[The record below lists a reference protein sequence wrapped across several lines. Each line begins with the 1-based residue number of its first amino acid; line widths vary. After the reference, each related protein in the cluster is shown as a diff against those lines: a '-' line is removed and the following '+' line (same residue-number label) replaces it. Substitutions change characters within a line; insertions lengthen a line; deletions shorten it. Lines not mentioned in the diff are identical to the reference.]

1 MMCSSHEVAQAAARG
16 KKWRKS
22 WAAALPLLPLWLP
35 FCAVAGSQE
44 LMMTITAEVVG
55 QPCSL
60 RPGDEIIPVD
70 FGNINNKDL
79 LRDGRTPSRSFQL
92 HLDECDPSIA
102 DSVSVTFSGAASE
115 ESTLL
120 ALSADSQ
127 AKGIAIGLE
136 QGGQALSIN
145 KPSRAFTLAEGS
157 NVLDFAAYV
166 QLLPSAQTGV
176 TPGNFNAT
184 ANFTLDY
191 D

>member
-1 MMCSSHEVAQAAARG
+1 MMCSSHEVAQAATRC
-16 KKWRKS
+16 KTWRKR
-22 WAAALPLLPLWLP
+22 WVAALPLWLP

-44 LMMTITAEVVG
+44 LIMTITAEVVG

-102 DSVSVTFSGAASE
+102 DSVSVTFSGVASE
-115 ESTLL
+115 ESALL
-120 ALSADSQ
+120 ALSAGSQ

-136 QGGQALSIN
+136 QGGQALPIN
-145 KPSRAFTLAEGS
+145 QPSRAFTLAEGS

>member
-1 MMCSSHEVAQAAARG
+1 MMCSSHEAAKAADRG
-16 KKWRKS
+16 KRWRKS
-22 WAAALPLLPLWLP
+22 WVAALPLLPLWLP
-35 FCAVAGSQE
+35 FCVVAGSQE
-44 LMMTITAEVVG
+44 LLLTITAEVVD

-70 FGNINNKDL
+70 FGNINNKEL

-92 HLDECDPSIA
+92 HLDECEPSIA
-102 DSVSVTFSGAASE
+102 DSVSVTFSGVASE
-115 ESTLL
+115 ESALL

-136 QGGQALSIN
+136 QGGQALPIN
-145 KPSRAFTLAEGS
+145 KPSRALTITKGS

>member
-1 MMCSSHEVAQAAARG
+1 MMCSSYEAAQAANRS

-22 WAAALPLLPLWLP
+22 WVAALPLLPLWLP
-35 FCAVAGSQE
+35 FYAVAGSQE

-70 FGNINNKDL
+70 FGNINNKEL

-92 HLDECDPSIA
+92 HLDECEPSIA
-102 DSVSVTFSGAASE
+102 DSVSVTFSGVASE
-115 ESTLL
+115 ESALL

-136 QGGQALSIN
+136 QGGQALPIN
-145 KPSRAFTLAEGS
+145 KPSRALTITQGS

>member
-1 MMCSSHEVAQAAARG
+1 MMCSSHEAAQAANRG
-16 KKWRKS
+16 KNWRKS
-22 WAAALPLLPLWLP
+22 WVAALPLLPLWLP
-35 FCAVAGSQE
+35 FYAVAGSQE

-70 FGNINNKDL
+70 FGNINNKEL
-79 LRDGRTPSRSFQL
+79 LRDGRTLSRSFQL

-102 DSVSVTFSGAASE
+102 DSVSVTFSGVASE
-115 ESTLL
+115 ERALL

-136 QGGQALSIN
+136 QGGQALPIN
-145 KPSRAFTLAEGS
+145 QPSRAFTLAEGN

-176 TPGNFNAT
+176 TPGHFNAT

>member
-1 MMCSSHEVAQAAARG
+1 MMCSSHEVAQAATRG
-16 KKWRKS
+16 KKWRKG
-22 WAAALPLLPLWLP
+22 WAAALPLLPVWLP

-44 LMMTITAEVVG
+44 LLMTITAEVVG

-136 QGGQALSIN
+136 QGGQVLSIN

>member
-1 MMCSSHEVAQAAARG
+1 MMCSSHEAAKAANRG
-16 KKWRKS
+16 KKWRKT
-22 WAAALPLLPLWLP
+22 WVAALPLLPLWLP
-35 FCAVAGSQE
+35 FDAVAGSQE
-44 LMMTITAEVVG
+44 LMMAITAEVVG

-70 FGNINNKDL
+70 FGNINNKEL

-102 DSVSVTFSGAASE
+102 DSVSVTFSGVASE
-115 ESTLL
+115 ERALL

-136 QGGQALSIN
+136 QGGQALPIN
-145 KPSRAFTLAEGS
+145 QPSRALTITQGG

>member
-1 MMCSSHEVAQAAARG
+1 MMCSSHKASQAANRG

-22 WAAALPLLPLWLP
+22 WVAALPLLPLWLP
-35 FCAVAGSQE
+35 FYTVAGSQE

-79 LRDGRTPSRSFQL
+79 LHDGKTPSRSFQL

-102 DSVSVTFSGAASE
+102 DSVSVTFSGVASE
-115 ESTLL
+115 ERALL

-136 QGGQALSIN
+136 QGGQALPIN
-145 KPSRAFTLAEGS
+145 QPSRALTITQGS

-166 QLLPSAQTGV
+166 QVLPSAQTGV

>member
-1 MMCSSHEVAQAAARG
+1 MCSSHEAAQAANRG
-16 KKWRKS
+16 KRWRKS
-22 WAAALPLLPLWLP
+22 WVAALPLLPLWLP
-35 FCAVAGSQE
+35 FYVVAGSQE
-44 LMMTITAEVVG
+44 LLLTITAEVVG

-70 FGNINNKDL
+70 FGNINNKEL

-92 HLDECDPSIA
+92 HLDECEPSIA
-102 DSVSVTFSGAASE
+102 DSVSVTFSGVASE
-115 ESTLL
+115 ESALL

-136 QGGQALSIN
+136 QGGQALPIN
-145 KPSRAFTLAEGS
+145 KPSRALTITQGN

>member
-1 MMCSSHEVAQAAARG
+1 MMCSPYLALQAANSGNRWG
-16 KKWRKS
+16 KCWI
-22 WAAALPLLPLWLP
+22 ATLPLLTLFLVPL
-35 FCAVAGSQE
+35 AQAGKQD

-70 FGNINNKDL
+70 FGNIINKEL
-79 LRDGRTPSRSFQL
+79 LRDGRTQSKPFQL
-92 HLDECDPSIA
+92 HLEQCDPTIA
-102 DSVSVTFSGAASE
+102 DSVKVTFSGVPSE
-115 ESTLL
+115 DATLL
-120 ALSADSQ
+120 ALSGDSK

-136 QGGQALSIN
+136 QGGQALPVN
-145 KPSRAFTLAEGS
+145 KPSRALTLADGP

-166 QLLPSAQTGV
+166 QLLPSAQAGV
-176 TPGNFNAT
+176 TPGAFNAT

>member
-1 MMCSSHEVAQAAARG
+1 MMCSSHEAAQAVNRG
-16 KKWRKS
+16 KKLRKS
-22 WAAALPLLPLWLP
+22 WVAALPLLPLWLS
-35 FCAVAGSQE
+35 FYAVAGSQE
-44 LMMTITAEVVG
+44 LIMTISAEVVG

-102 DSVSVTFSGAASE
+102 DSVSVTFSGVASE
-115 ESTLL
+115 ERALL

-136 QGGQALSIN
+136 QGGQVLPIN
-145 KPSRAFTLAEGS
+145 QPSRAFTLAEGN

>member
-1 MMCSSHEVAQAAARG
+1 MMCSSHEAVHAAKRT
-16 KKWRKS
+16 KKW
-22 WAAALPLLPLWLP
+22 ATALILLPLLLP
-35 FCAVAGSQE
+35 FCSIADTQK
-44 LMMTITAEVVG
+44 LTMTITAEVVG

-70 FGNINNKDL
+70 FGYINNKDL

-92 HLDECDPSIA
+92 HLEKCDPSIA
-102 DSVSVTFSGAASE
+102 DSVSVTFSGVASE
-115 ESTLL
+115 ENALL
-120 ALSADSQ
+120 ALSAGSQ

-136 QGGQALSIN
+136 QGGQALPIN
-145 KPSRAFTLAEGS
+145 KPSRIFTLAKGS

-166 QLLPSAQTGV
+166 QLLPSAQAGV
-176 TPGNFNAT
+176 TPGTFNAT

>member
-1 MMCSSHEVAQAAARG
+1 MMCSSHEAAKAANRG
-16 KKWRKS
+16 KRWRKS
-22 WAAALPLLPLWLP
+22 WVAALPLLPLWLP
-35 FCAVAGSQE
+35 FYAVAGSQE

-60 RPGDEIIPVD
+60 RPGDGIIPVD
-70 FGNINNKDL
+70 FGNINNKEL

-92 HLDECDPSIA
+92 HLDDCDASIA
-102 DSVSVTFSGAASE
+102 DSVSVTFSGVASE
-115 ESTLL
+115 ESTFLG
-120 ALSADSQ
+120 LSADSQ

-136 QGGQALSIN
+136 QGGQALPIN
-145 KPSRAFTLAEGS
+145 KPSRAFALAEGS

-166 QLLPSAQTGV
+166 QLLPSAQSGV
-176 TPGNFNAT
+176 TPGKFNAT

>member
-1 MMCSSHEVAQAAARG
+1 MMCSSHEAAQAANRG

-22 WAAALPLLPLWLP
+22 WVTALPLLPLWLP
-35 FCAVAGSQE
+35 FYAVAGSQE

-70 FGNINNKDL
+70 FGNINNKEL

-102 DSVSVTFSGAASE
+102 DSVSVTFSGVASE
-115 ESTLL
+115 ERALL

-136 QGGQALSIN
+136 QGGQALPIN
-145 KPSRAFTLAEGS
+145 QPSRAFTLAEGG

-166 QLLPSAQTGV
+166 QLLPSAQAGV
-176 TPGNFNAT
+176 TPGAFNAT

>member
-1 MMCSSHEVAQAAARG
+1 MMCSSHEAAKAANRG
-16 KKWRKS
+16 KRWRKS
-22 WAAALPLLPLWLP
+22 WVAALPLLLP
-35 FCAVAGSQE
+35 FYVVAGSQK
-44 LMMTITAEVVG
+44 LQMTITAEVVG

-70 FGNINNKDL
+70 FGNINNKEL

-92 HLDECDPSIA
+92 HLDECEPSIA
-102 DSVSVTFSGAASE
+102 DSVSVTFSGVASE
-115 ESTLL
+115 ERALL
-120 ALSADSQ
+120 ALSAGSQ

-136 QGGQALSIN
+136 QGGQALPIN
-145 KPSRAFTLAEGS
+145 KPSRALTISKGS

>member
-22 WAAALPLLPLWLP
+22 WAAALPLLPVWLP

-44 LMMTITAEVVG
+44 LLMTITAEVVG

-145 KPSRAFTLAEGS
+145 KPSRAFTLAQGS

>member
-35 FCAVAGSQE
+35 FYAVAGSQE
-44 LMMTITAEVVG
+44 LIMTITAEVVG

-166 QLLPSAQTGV
+166 QLLPSAKAGV

>member
-35 FCAVAGSQE
+35 FYAVAGSQE
-44 LMMTITAEVVG
+44 LLMTITAEVVG

-92 HLDECDPSIA
+92 HLEECDPTIA
-102 DSVSVTFSGAASE
+102 DSVKVTFSGVPSE
-115 ESTLL
+115 DATLL
-120 ALSADSQ
+120 ALSGDSK

-136 QGGQALSIN
+136 QGGQALPVN
-145 KPSRAFTLAEGS
+145 KPSRALTLAKGP

-166 QLLPSAQTGV
+166 QLLPSAQAGG
-176 TPGNFNAT
+176 TPGAFNAT

>member
-1 MMCSSHEVAQAAARG
+1 MMCSSHEVAQAATWG

-22 WAAALPLLPLWLP
+22 WAAALPLLPVWLP

-44 LMMTITAEVVG
+44 LLMTITAEVVG

-145 KPSRAFTLAEGS
+145 KPSRAFTLAQGS

>member
-1 MMCSSHEVAQAAARG
+1 
-16 KKWRKS
+16 
-22 WAAALPLLPLWLP
+22 
-35 FCAVAGSQE
+35 
-44 LMMTITAEVVG
+44 MTITAEVVG

-70 FGNINNKDL
+70 FGNINNKEL

-102 DSVSVTFSGAASE
+102 DSVSVTFSGVASE
-115 ESTLL
+115 ERALL

-136 QGGQALSIN
+136 QGGQALPIN
-145 KPSRAFTLAEGS
+145 QSSRAFTLAEGG

-176 TPGNFNAT
+176 TPGAFNAT

>member
-1 MMCSSHEVAQAAARG
+1 MMCSSHEAAQAANRS
-16 KKWRKS
+16 KKWCKS
-22 WAAALPLLPLWLP
+22 WVASLPLLPLWLP
-35 FCAVAGSQE
+35 FYAVAGSQE

-70 FGNINNKDL
+70 FGNINNKEL

-92 HLDECDPSIA
+92 HLDECEPSIA
-102 DSVSVTFSGAASE
+102 DSVSVTFSGVASE
-115 ESTLL
+115 ESALL

-136 QGGQALSIN
+136 QGGQALPIN
-145 KPSRAFTLAEGS
+145 KPSRALTITQGS

>member
-22 WAAALPLLPLWLP
+22 WAAALPLLQVWLP
-35 FCAVAGSQE
+35 FYAVAGSQE
-44 LMMTITAEVVG
+44 LLMTITAEVVG

-145 KPSRAFTLAEGS
+145 KPSRAFTLAQGS

-166 QLLPSAQTGV
+166 QLLPSAQTVV

>member
-1 MMCSSHEVAQAAARG
+1 MTCSSHEVAQAAARG

-35 FCAVAGSQE
+35 FYAVAGSQE
-44 LMMTITAEVVG
+44 LLMTITAEVVG

-145 KPSRAFTLAEGS
+145 KPSRAFTLAQGS